1 MHAPDGVLVEEEF
14 GEAVGDTVGDTDG
27 AAVGATVEGE
37 PILQTASL
45 SVSELL
51 LLPAELK

>member
-1 MHAPDGVLVEEEF
+1 MHAPDDVMVGEEV
-14 GEAVGDTVGDTDG
+14 GETVGDTVGDTDG

-37 PILQTASL
+37 PVLQIASL